1 MFVQAQAAPA
11 KKNAP
16 FRRVVAETVHV
27 DQKFSDN
34 SFDAKKG
41 KPPPPHLFP
50 TEMLFSFWPV
60 AIRPVL

>member
-1 MFVQAQAAPA
+1 MSVQAQAAPA

-16 FRRVVAETVHV
+16 CQRVVAETVHV

-41 KPPPPHLFP
+41 NPLPPPL
-50 TEMLFSFWPV
+50 SN
-60 AIRPVL
+60 